1 MAQQSPT
8 PPSTPPSTPRIR
20 ACVLAAGLSSR
31 FGATKLVRKVR
42 GRPLVQHA
50 LEAAQETCRGQVTL
64 VVGHDAEAIQTAAA
78 GLFDSVVTNEQYQDG
93 IGSSIATGIRACR
106 NSADAILVILGD
118 QPLVTG
124 EHLANIIAAWTGSE
138 SEIIATLFNDVSC
151 PPILFP
157 RGAFDALSALS
168 GDLGAREVLKDE
180 LFEVRTVEFS
190 PAQYD
195 VDTPEDLQRIDRDS

>member
-1 MAQQSPT
+1 MAKQSSTT
-8 PPSTPPSTPRIR
+8 PSSPRIH
-20 ACVLAAGLSSR
+20 ACLLAAGLSSR
-31 FGATKLVRKVR
+31 FGATKLVHNIR
-42 GRPLVQHA
+42 GRPLLQHA
-50 LEAAQETCRGQVTL
+50 LLAAQEACRGQVTL
-64 VVGHDAEAIQTAAA
+64 VVGHDADAIQTAAA
-78 GLFDSVVTNEQYQDG
+78 GLFDNVVSNERYQDG

-124 EHLANIIAAWTGSE
+124 EHLANIVAAWTGSE

-157 RGAFDALSALS
+157 RGAFDALSVLS
-168 GDLGAREVLKDE
+168 GDQGAREILKSE
-180 LFEVRTVEFS
+180 KFEVRSIEFS

>member
-1 MAQQSPT
+1 
-8 PPSTPPSTPRIR
+8 
-20 ACVLAAGLSSR
+20 LL
-31 FGATKLVRKVR
+31 
-42 GRPLVQHA
+42 QHA
-50 LEAAQETCRGQVTL
+50 LAAAQGACPGQVTL
-64 VVGHDAEAIQTAAA
+64 VVGHDADAIQTVAA
-78 GLFDSVVTNEQYQDG
+78 GLFDSVVTNERYQDG

-106 NSADAILVILGD
+106 NGADAILVILGD

-138 SEIIATLFNDVSC
+138 SEIIATQFKDTSC

-157 RGAFDALSALS
+157 RGAYDALSALC
-168 GDLGAREVLKDE
+168 GDLGAREVLMDE
-180 LFEVRTVEFS
+180 RFDVRTVEFS

>member
-31 FGATKLVRKVR
+31 FGATKLVHKVR
-42 GRPLVQHA
+42 GQPLVQHA
-50 LEAAQETCRGQVTL
+50 LEAAQETCHGQVTL
-64 VVGHDAEAIQTAAA
+64 VVGHDAEAIQTAAG
-78 GLFDSVVTNEQYQDG
+78 GLFDSVVTNDQYQDG

-106 NSADAILVILGD
+106 NGADAILVILGD

-124 EHLANIIAAWTGSE
+124 EHLANIIAAWTGNE
-138 SEIIATLFNDVSC
+138 SEIIATLFDDISC

-168 GDLGAREVLKDE
+168 GDLGAREVLKNNKFDI
-180 LFEVRTVEFS
+180 RTVEFP